1 LYFSVKLIIIGGL
14 KMMKIIIVLLIC
26 FVAVGLI
33 FGCTETTNTDNTN
46 SDGSGNVVTQP
57 NNTNN
62 TNDGAGTG
70 DEIPLP
76 PALPE

>member
-1 LYFSVKLIIIGGL
+1 MK
-14 KMMKIIIVLLIC
+14 KMIIVLLIC

-46 SDGSGNVVTQP
+46 NGGSGNVVTQP
-57 NNTNN
+57 DNTNN

-70 DEIPLP
+70 SKIPMP

>member
-1 LYFSVKLIIIGGL
+1 MK
-14 KMMKIIIVLLIC
+14 KIIIVLLIC

-46 SDGSGNVVTQP
+46 VDGSGNVVTQP
-57 NNTNN
+57 DNTNN
-62 TNDGAGTG
+62 TNKGAGTG
-70 DEIPLP
+70 DEIPMP